1 MTIPTTKPVEELSY
15 EEAFAELESIVAAL
29 ENSQQALEES
39 LALFERGQL
48 LARRCGELLDS
59 AELRVQQVNVRLPG
73 LPEQDA
79 PEG

>member
-1 MTIPTTKPVEELSY
+1 MTSTAKAVDELNY

-48 LARRCGELLDS
+48 LAKRCADLLDG
-59 AELRVQQVNVRLPG
+59 AELRVQQVNFRLPDQAR
-73 LPEQDA
+73 EDRS
-79 PEG
+79 EG

>member
-1 MTIPTTKPVEELSY
+1 MTEAKPVEDMNY
-15 EEAFAELESIVAAL
+15 EEAFAELEAIVAAL

-48 LARRCGELLDS
+48 LARRCAGLLDS
-59 AELRVQQVNVRLPG
+59 AELRVQQVNLRLPG
-73 LPEQDA
+73 LSEEDA

>member
-1 MTIPTTKPVEELSY
+1 MTSTARPVDELNY

-29 ENSQQALEES
+29 ENNQQALEDS

-48 LARRCGELLDS
+48 LAKRCADLLDS
-59 AELRVQQVNVRLPG
+59 AELRVQQVSIHSPDLPA
-73 LPEQDA
+73 EDE

>member
-1 MTIPTTKPVEELSY
+1 MTPAARPIDELSY

-29 ENSQQALEES
+29 ENSQQALEDS

-48 LARRCGELLDS
+48 LAKRCADLLDS
-59 AELRVQQVNVRLPG
+59 AELRVQQVNARLPD
-73 LPEQDA
+73 LPEEEE

>member
-1 MTIPTTKPVEELSY
+1 MKTPAAKPVEELSY

-29 ENSQQALEES
+29 ESNQQALEES

-48 LARRCGELLDS
+48 LAKRCAGLLDS
-59 AELRVQQVNVRLPG
+59 AELRVQQVNIRLPD
-73 LPEQDA
+73 LPEEEA

>member
-1 MTIPTTKPVEELSY
+1 MTSTAKPVDEMNY

-48 LARRCGELLDS
+48 LAGRCADLLDS
-59 AELRVQQVNVRLPG
+59 AELRVQQVNVHLPN
-73 LPEQDA
+73 LPDA
-79 PEG
+79 DPAEA

>member
-1 MTIPTTKPVEELSY
+1 MTLTAKPVDELNY

-48 LARRCGELLDS
+48 LAKRCADLLDS
-59 AELRVQQVNVRLPG
+59 AELRVQQVNLRLPDQAR
-73 LPEQDA
+73 EDHS
-79 PEG
+79 EG

>member
-1 MTIPTTKPVEELSY
+1 MTPAAKPVEELSY

-48 LARRCGELLDS
+48 LARRCAALLDS

-73 LPEQDA
+73 LPEEDA

>member
-1 MTIPTTKPVEELSY
+1 MTIPATKPVEELSY

-39 LALFERGQL
+39 LALFEREQL